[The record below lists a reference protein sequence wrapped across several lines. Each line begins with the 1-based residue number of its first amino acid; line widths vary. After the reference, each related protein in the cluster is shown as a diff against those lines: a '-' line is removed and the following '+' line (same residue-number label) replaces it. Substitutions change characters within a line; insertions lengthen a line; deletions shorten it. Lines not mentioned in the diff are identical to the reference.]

1 MGKRF
6 IIAALLAIA
15 LTATGLADDWN
26 IDKAHSHIG
35 FTARHMLITRV
46 PGKFEDYGAKISFD
60 GKNLAAGSAE
70 LTINVQSI
78 TTDNDRRDNHLR
90 SGDFFD
96 IENFPTLT
104 FKSTKI
110 IPGEGNQFKMIGD
123 LTIKGIT
130 RPVTLDCI
138 YNGSITDP
146 RGNTRAGFT
155 ASGSI
160 KRHDFNIAWDNKLK
174 DGTFIVGEDILLDIQ
189 AELIKQA
196 QE

>member
-15 LTATGLADDWN
+15 LTATGLADQWN
-26 IDKAHSHIG
+26 IDKSNSHVG
-35 FTARHMLITRV
+35 FSAQHMLINHV
-46 PGKFEDYGAKISFD
+46 PGQFNDFSGKVFFD
-60 GKNLAAGSAE
+60 GKNVAEGSAE
-70 LTINVQSI
+70 LTINMQSI
-78 TTDNDRRDNHLR
+78 TTGNDRRDNHLR

-96 IENFPTLT
+96 IENYPIAT

-110 IPGEGNQFKMIGD
+110 IPGDGDNFKMIGD

-130 RPVTLDCI
+130 KPVTLDCVF
-138 YNGSITDP
+138 NGAITDP
-146 RGNTRAGFT
+146 GGNTRAGFA